1 MAVLGRYSR
10 HECVDV
16 VSLLP
21 YRFYDNTARFLADLD
36 NVENVE
42 LKSPHQGFRTFL
54 VIGPDNRPTVER
66 ISTAEP
72 AAQPDGP
79 PPAASDP
86 FSHTSLPYST

>member
-1 MAVLGRYSR
+1 MK
-10 HECVDV
+10 
-16 VSLLP
+16 
-21 YRFYDNTARFLADLD
+21 LADLD

-79 PPAASDP
+79 PPAPVFNAD
-86 FSHTSLPYST
+86 TGKWELPA